1 MKSMTGFSS
10 AQANGDLGV
19 VRADIKSVNQKGLDI
34 QMRTPR
40 ACAAFEGDLEKLA
53 KSNLRRGKVFI
64 SLHLDLASESQASLQ
79 LDTNAAQQVIQ
90 QLRATAKENGLQDD
104 LRNGDLVH
112 LSALWALQNKDIDEN
127 QLKVLATEATQ
138 KALDGLNAARGEEG
152 KGLKTIITGH
162 LSHIKNLVA
171 EIAQRQAN
179 FPQQQLQIHRE
190 RLATL
195 LADTPINE
203 ERILQEASHMAD
215 RLDISE
221 EVNRLNLH
229 IDHVHTLM
237 GESPVGRKLDFMC
250 QEFIREANTVGSK
263 CNQTAVAHLVVE
275 LKAEVEKMREQVQN
289 VE

>member
-1 MKSMTGFSS
+1 MTGFSS
-10 AQANGDLGV
+10 AQASSDLGI

-40 ACAAFEGDLEKLA
+40 ACAPFEGELEKLA
-53 KSNLRRGKVFI
+53 KSQLSRGKVFI
-64 SLHLDLASESQASLQ
+64 SIHLDLANAVNATLQ
-79 LDTNAAQQVIQ
+79 LDANAAKHVIN
-90 QLRATAKENGLQDD
+90 QLRAAAKDNGINDEI
-104 LRNGDLVH
+104 RSGDLVQ
-112 LSALWALQNKDIDEN
+112 LSGLWSLQSQDIDEN
-127 QLKVLATEATQ
+127 QLKDLATEATQ
-138 KALDGLNAARGEEG
+138 TALDGLNAARSEEG
-152 KGLKTIITGH
+152 KGLKRIITSH
-162 LSHIKNLVA
+162 LKQIKKLVV
-171 EIAQRQAN
+171 EIADKQTN
-179 FPQQQLQIHRE
+179 FPRQQMQLHRE
-190 RLATL
+190 RLTAL
-195 LADTPINE
+195 LEDTPINE
-203 ERILQEASHMAD
+203 ERITQEASHMAD